1 MRLLSLSLIFV
12 AASGCKKSDDA
23 SATTKAPPAPPIKVV
38 AATAT
43 EGPTPDVITLTG
55 TIAADQRSDVTAD
68 TQGKVVNVMIDRGQ
82 HVKLG
87 QPVIQL
93 DVRSAALNA
102 REAQATLA
110 SARAQKALAEQECVR
125 TKELLAKGA
134 ITQSE
139 FDKQNTE
146 CLSAVESVSAAQA
159 RTEMMSKSVAD
170 GLVRAPFDGVV
181 SEKMVSPGEW
191 VQPGKALFTL
201 VDADPLKISLSVPE
215 KAVIAVHKDQRVD
228 IVATAYPDKKYGA
241 TVTRLGAEIGR
252 SRALIAEAT
261 LDKGA
266 DLVPGMFAEAH
277 VTVGQTTRVIVPA
290 DAVIHRGKTWHAFVI
305 KNGEAED
312 RIVQVGP
319 PPADGQVSIVQGI
332 AKGEKVITKLN
343 DQIVDGTRVVE

>member
-1 MRLLSLSLIFV
+1 M
-12 AASGCKKSDDA
+12 
-23 SATTKAPPAPPIKVV
+23 
-38 AATAT
+38 
-43 EGPTPDVITLTG
+43 
-55 TIAADQRSDVTAD
+55 
-68 TQGKVVNVMIDRGQ
+68 
-82 HVKLG
+82 
-87 QPVIQL
+87 IQL
-93 DVRSAALNA
+93 DARSALLSIA

-125 TKELLAKGA
+125 TKSLLDKGA

-146 CLSAVESVSAAQA
+146 CLSAVEQVSAAQA

-201 VDADPLKISLSVPE
+201 VDADPLKIELSVPE
-215 KAVIAVHKDQRVD
+215 KAVIAVQKDQRVD
-228 IVATAYPDKKYGA
+228 IVATAHPEKKYNA
-241 TVTRLGAEIGR
+241 TITRLGAEIGR
-252 SRALIAEAT
+252 TRALIAEAT

-277 VTVGQTTRVIVPA
+277 VTVGQTTRVIIPA
-290 DAVIHRGKTWHAFVI
+290 DAVVHRGKQWHAFVI

-319 PPADGQVSIVQGI
+319 APADGQVSIVQGV
-332 AKGEKVITKLN
+332 AKGEKVVTKLS